1 MELSTIMVTT
11 LCEMSSSF
19 RLEEG
24 KKSCPFPLA
33 QKRLSTKITGHFPIF
48 FDLLYKSPSRSAI
61 NQYYI
66 VLCFYSCQI
75 SKKIFGEI
83 FLEEYNIPA
92 VGLHLE

>member
-33 QKRLSTKITGHFPIF
+33 QRLSTKITGHFPIF
-48 FDLLYKSPSRSAI
+48 FDLLYKSPSLSAI

>member
-33 QKRLSTKITGHFPIF
+33 QKRVLDKNHWSFSHIFRPFVQKSLSFCNKSVLNSSLF
-48 FDLLYKSPSRSAI
+48 LLQP
-61 NQYYI
+61 NLQ
-66 VLCFYSCQI
+66 
-75 SKKIFGEI
+75 KIFGEI
-83 FLEEYNIPA
+83 ILEEYNIPA